1 MLRPFVESIGFL
13 FSLSGPRALSR
24 AGKLLGWLLWFFLP
38 GRRRL
43 ARRTMEHHLGCSP
56 TESSKLVYR
65 NFQHTGRSFLEL
77 LHSRKVDYRFMQN
90 RVRIEEPQR
99 LETILGMQRPIVA
112 ITGHL
117 GAWELLS
124 GFIAL
129 YFPKRPC
136 QIVVRHPK
144 NEALKEMMLHFRS
157 KNNVEIVSSKQAAP
171 RVRSCLSKQGLSGF
185 LVDHNTRRS
194 QSVFLPF
201 LREYAA
207 VNMGPALLALRCK
220 AVVWPIFMVRE
231 NGGYVIHNHEPLDTL
246 TLEGSLREKVTRV
259 AQFYT
264 SEVEAMVERYPE
276 QWLWMH
282 KRWKTRPDWEKKS
295 DEEKPGAE

>member
-1 MLRPFVESIGFL
+1 
-13 FSLSGPRALSR
+13 
-24 AGKLLGWLLWFFLP
+24 
-38 GRRRL
+38 
-43 ARRTMEHHLGCSP
+43 
-56 TESSKLVYR
+56 
-65 NFQHTGRSFLEL
+65 
-77 LHSRKVDYRFMQN
+77 MQKK
-90 RVRIEEPQR
+90 VRIEEPER
-99 LETILGMQRPIVA
+99 LESVIDTPRPIVA

-129 YFPKRPC
+129 YFPQRPC

-144 NEALKEMMLHFRS
+144 NEALKEMMLHFRA

-171 RVRSCLSKQGLSGF
+171 RVRSCLNRTGLSGF

-231 NGGYVIHNHEPLDTL
+231 DDGYVIRNREPLDTH
-246 TLEGSLREKVTRV
+246 TLEGSLREKVDQV
-259 AQFYT
+259 ATFYT
-264 SEVEAMVERYPE
+264 REVENMVHKYPE
-276 QWLWMH
+276 QWFWMH
-282 KRWKTRPDWEKKS
+282 KRWKTRPDWEKMADAKR
-295 DEEKPGAE
+295 PGSE

>member
-1 MLRPFVESIGFL
+1 MLRPVVESIGFL
-13 FSLSGPRALSR
+13 FSLSGPRALSH
-24 AGKLLGWLLWFFLP
+24 AGKLLGWLLWVLIP

-43 ARRTMEHHLGCSP
+43 ARRTMEHHLDCGP
-56 TESSKLVYR
+56 AESKNLVRR

-90 RVRIEEPQR
+90 KVRIEEPER
-99 LETILGMQRPIVA
+99 LESVINTQRPIVA

-124 GFIAL
+124 GFISL
-129 YFPKRPC
+129 YFPQRSC

-144 NEALKEMMLHFRS
+144 NEALKEMMLHFRA

-171 RVRSCLSKQGLSGF
+171 RVRSCLSKNGLSGF

-201 LREYAA
+201 LQNYAA
-207 VNMGPALLALRCK
+207 VNMGPALLALRSK

-231 NGGYVIHNHEPLDTL
+231 DDGYVIRNREPLDTQNL
-246 TLEGSLREKVTRV
+246 VGTLREKVDQV
-259 AQFYT
+259 AAFYT
-264 SEVEAMVERYPE
+264 HEVETMVHKYPE
-276 QWLWMH
+276 QWFWMH
-282 KRWKTRPDWEKKS
+282 QRWKTRPDWEKR
-295 DEEKPGAE
+295 P